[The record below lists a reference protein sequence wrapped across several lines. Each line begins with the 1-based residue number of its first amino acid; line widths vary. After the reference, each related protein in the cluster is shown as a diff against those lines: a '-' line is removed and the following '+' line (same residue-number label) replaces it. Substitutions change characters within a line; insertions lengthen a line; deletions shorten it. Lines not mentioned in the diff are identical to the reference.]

1 MIILFATRHWP
12 DRYDT
17 TLIWFY
23 CGLLLLLPL
32 LGHAMMVIDIRAYLR
47 ALRGALV
54 RVVYHFPGVPSW
66 ARYETPACMRT
77 LGLSLPCTR
86 EEIKRAYRKCAE
98 KLHPDRGGDRK
109 KFLLLQ
115 RDFEAALQFLA
126 DHEPEFKPGAHV
138 STAGPGS

>member
-1 MIILFATRHWP
+1 MIALFATRPWP
-12 DRYDT
+12 DVFDT

-23 CGLLLLLPL
+23 FGLLLLLL
-32 LGHAMMVIDIRAYLR
+32 LFGYAMMVLDIRAYLR

-54 RVVYHFPGVPSW
+54 RVVYHFPRIPTW
-66 ARYETPACMRT
+66 ARYETPGCLKT

-86 EEIKRAYRKCAE
+86 EDVKSAYRKRAE

-115 RDFEAALQFLA
+115 RDFEASLQFLA
-126 DHEPEFKPGAHV
+126 DHEPEFTPDARP
-138 STAGPGS
+138 SS